1 MERFFALALDFLRDR
16 RGATAIEYALIA
28 FFISIAAVAT
38 LREIGPALNA
48 KYAGIVPGLQ

>member
-38 LREIGPALNA
+38 LREIGPSLNA

>member
-28 FFISIAAVAT
+28 FFISITAVAT